1 MADGLKASN
10 RSPGQDWIAIVRKN
24 GSSEF
29 AAAFVESPI
38 LRASVLRAPCVGV
51 ESIAAF
57 FGTASSM
64 YDTIAFTNETVDN
77 DKTYLEWEGKVFG
90 LDVCGATILTRDAAG
105 LIQSVSLYHSPLQVL
120 ARFSTELGRRL
131 SGKIDPSL
139 FGAST

>member
-1 MADGLKASN
+1 
-10 RSPGQDWIAIVRKN
+10 
-24 GSSEF
+24 
-29 AAAFVESPI
+29 
-38 LRASVLRAPCVGV
+38 
-51 ESIAAF
+51 
-57 FGTASSM
+57 M
-64 YDTIAFTNETVDN
+64 YDTIAFTNEAVDD